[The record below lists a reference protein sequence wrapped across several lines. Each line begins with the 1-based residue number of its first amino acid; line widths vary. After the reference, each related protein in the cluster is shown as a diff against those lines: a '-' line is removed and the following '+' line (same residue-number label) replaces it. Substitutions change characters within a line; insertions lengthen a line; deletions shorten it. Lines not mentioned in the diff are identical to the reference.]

1 MVRIRTW
8 YDFHLVKLVPY
19 FVSSHVGCHGTLCA
33 AEGRVLCFWVGCLQR
48 FLRSRQV
55 TFKSFGCCVVMS
67 LLKAFLWLLLD
78 LPGRLQLF
86 KWFGECAHWVSL
98 WGMRSGASSFA
109 VLLMP
114 LEILADTHFMR
125 TLIQRYALRDA
136 ACSCAL
142 IASEESQGHLTVS
155 CVPRPSRPAA
165 AWLCLL
171 LTQSLCVCHSPQ
183 GSQAGRLRSSLS
195 RVLSQ
200 FLFQGPLCS
209 VPGTGQLAFG
219 SLLAGQSRRVT
230 QVLLRC

>member
-1 MVRIRTW
+1 MIFILLNWCLILSPHMWGVMARCALQKGVCSAFGWGVCKGSLGPVR
-8 YDFHLVKLVPY
+8 
-19 FVSSHVGCHGTLCA
+19 SA
-33 AEGRVLCFWVGCLQR
+33 
-48 FLRSRQV
+48 
-55 TFKSFGCCVVMS
+55 FKSFGCCVVMS

-142 IASEESQGHLTVS
+142 VASEESQGHLTVS

-171 LTQSLCVCHSPQ
+171 LTRSLCVCHSPR